1 MEWISSLFLMGYGQR
16 NRKSFFNTY
25 IKKNFVYVEEGCS
38 ASLIIAREKQT

>member
-16 NRKSFFNTY
+16 SRKSFNTY

-38 ASLIIAREKQT
+38 ASLTIAREKHA